1 MVTFHLE
8 NAVESCLT
16 LPRCTVR
23 RARPADCWARGA
35 KFLCSFEWT
44 EMSADMWVLRTE
56 YDLSRIGLKIIE
68 RIERTIK
75 SVMEGIANE
84 ESRREIVKVLTEN
97 YRLSAMR

>member
-1 MVTFHLE
+1 
-8 NAVESCLT
+8 
-16 LPRCTVR
+16 
-23 RARPADCWARGA
+23 
-35 KFLCSFEWT
+35 
-44 EMSADMWVLRTE
+44 MSADMWVLRTE